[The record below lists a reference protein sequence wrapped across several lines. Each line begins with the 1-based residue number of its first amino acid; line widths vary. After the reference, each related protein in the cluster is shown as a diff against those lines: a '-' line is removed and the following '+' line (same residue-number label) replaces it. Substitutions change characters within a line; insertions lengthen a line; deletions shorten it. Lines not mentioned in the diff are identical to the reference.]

1 MCNNIIKKKLSSIG
15 KISNIQDSIVLCYL
29 PLCYS
34 LIGELICFNENINQK
49 SFVFEISS
57 NHIKI
62 FLLDCDQK
70 TLFIGDTI
78 LGLNETV
85 KIKLGF
91 PTAFSKVDNMNH
103 LFYNAERYESSC
115 RVHNFSK
122 RYYSKK
128 NFISISLK

>member
-1 MCNNIIKKKLSSIG
+1 MSNNIIKKKLISIG
-15 KISNIQDSIVLCYL
+15 KMCTIKDSILL
-29 PLCYS
+29 RDLSLCYS
-34 LIGELICFNENINQK
+34 LIGELVCFNENINQK
-49 SFVFEISS
+49 SIVLEISF
-57 NHIKI
+57 NNIKI